1 MKKIVKAFL
10 ITALLLSTIII
21 LAGCGNKTSETKQK
35 ENSKTETVN
44 TQNVD
49 PIVGAWKSELGS
61 YTYHFNDD
69 GTGDYSY
76 SNTKME
82 FTYKTE
88 GNKISILYNSSTAPF
103 ETEYSIDGDT
113 LNVIDSFGKDTLYK
127 KQK

>member
-1 MKKIVKAFL
+1 MKKTLKSLL
-10 ITALLLSTIII
+10 IIAMLFSTIMV
-21 LAGCGNKTSETKQK
+21 LSGCGNKTEETKK
-35 ENSKTETVN
+35 EEKTKTENVN
-44 TQNVD
+44 

-61 YTYHFNDD
+61 YTYHFNED

-76 SNTKME
+76 STTKME

-88 GNKISILYNSSTAPF
+88 GNKISILYNSSTVPF

-113 LNVIDSFGKDTLYK
+113 LNVIDSFGNDTLYK